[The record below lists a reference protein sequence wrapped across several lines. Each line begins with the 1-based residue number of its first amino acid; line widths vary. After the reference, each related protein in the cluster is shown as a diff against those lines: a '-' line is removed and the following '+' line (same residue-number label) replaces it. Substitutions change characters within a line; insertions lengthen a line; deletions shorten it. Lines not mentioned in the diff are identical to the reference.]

1 MAAPPPPYR
10 GGLEGVLE
18 SYRQAESQYRISGHP
33 FWKQHSDY
41 TKAWMNNY
49 LQWMEGTVSANS
61 QYINRF
67 VSDYSRTNPELVAM
81 QAKLQTIKGQGPKLE
96 DMYRTD
102 KEAAET
108 TPRDFSPYYIKGGV
122 ILGVA
127 ALVAVL
133 SL

>member
-1 MAAPPPPYR
+1 MTTPSQVL
-10 GGLEGVLE
+10 GGVEAVLE
-18 SYRQAESQYRISGHP
+18 TYRQAESQYRISGHP
-33 FWKQHSDY
+33 YWKQHSDAM
-41 TKAWMNNY
+41 KAWMANY

-67 VSDYSRTNPELVAM
+67 VSEYSTTNPDLVAM
-81 QAKLQTIKGQGPKLE
+81 QAKLQTIKGQGPVLE
-96 DMYRTD
+96 DTYRTN

-108 TPRDFSPYYIKGGV
+108 TPRDFTPYYIKGGV

-127 ALVAVL
+127 ALLAVL